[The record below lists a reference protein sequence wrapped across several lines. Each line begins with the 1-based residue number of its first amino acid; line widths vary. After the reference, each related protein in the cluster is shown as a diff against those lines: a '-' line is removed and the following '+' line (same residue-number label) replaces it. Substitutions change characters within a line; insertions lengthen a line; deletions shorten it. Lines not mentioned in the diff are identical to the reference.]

1 MASAH
6 VPSLP
11 CFVSHI
17 PCPHLRPCPDRTAGP
32 EALLCSVRFPRR
44 CPSTALN
51 TFPLLHS
58 SSSYFSFCT
67 NVTNTHPH
75 NTASSSN
82 AHLVHSCPRHGGKS
96 PPHLVLYGGFLEGDL
111 ILFPLPRCLA
121 GWLAPLQ
128 HGVRWRGLSLGQC
141 AQKLMNCR
149 RDAGRQPARSSSERP
164 SRTITVCSCDGG
176 NRRDGADNLI

>member
-1 MASAH
+1 MLC
-6 VPSLP
+6 SLP
-11 CFVSHI
+11 KTMPFHCSQHFS
-17 PCPHLRPCPDRTAGP
+17 PS
-32 EALLCSVRFPRR
+32 ALF
-44 CPSTALN
+44 
-51 TFPLLHS
+51 FFLLLFLHKRNKH
-58 SSSYFSFCT
+58 T
-67 NVTNTHPH
+67 PTQ
-75 NTASSSN
+75 TASSSN